1 MKINE
6 ILNEAGEPENP
17 SRRGFLR
24 ALGAAGLAAAVPGA
38 AAQALS
44 TPAAAAEVP
53 AAAATAAG
61 ESGLI
66 SRLWMAAA
74 DYWSERMMDDA
85 VDQAGRYYDD
95 DEDDDEDYDDEDD
108 EYDDGWD
115 EDVRGPNEEHRMPWG
130 EPYDIITTPS
140 GHTVLYTSDPDGT
153 QGIFTYEKDGQVRY
167 IALSWDSYARD
178 YGEVVGGNS
187 EEDEDLYYAFADQ
200 FGGDLQQEGL
210 DELFDYIIDGPE
222 VPSGHYS
229 DDAPVWHQYPDKAPQ
244 TDKTTAAD
252 TTAAD
257 LARLAGLVQ
266 KGGEKLSQVGEP
278 AEPPAAEPP
287 KPQALP
293 APEKPDFDLTP
304 DLKQKQKEPV
314 RKKPNES

>member
-1 MKINE
+1 MRAIE
-6 ILNEAGEPENP
+6 FLNEAGEPENP
-17 SRRGFLR
+17 SRRGFLK
-24 ALGAAGLAAAVPGA
+24 ALGAAGLAAAMPGTA
-38 AAQALS
+38 MKALAEP
-44 TPAAAAEVP
+44 TAAEVP
-53 AAAATAAG
+53 AAAAAAG
-61 ESGLI
+61 KSGLI
-66 SRLWMAAA
+66 GRLWMAAA
-74 DYWSERMMDDA
+74 DYWAERMMDDA
-85 VDQAGRYYDD
+85 VDQAGRYNYD
-95 DEDDDEDYDDEDD
+95 DEDEEDYDDEDE

-115 EDVRGPNEEHRMPWG
+115 EDIRGPNEEHRMPWG

-140 GHTVLYTSDPDGT
+140 GHTVLYTSDPEGT

-187 EEDEDLYYAFADQ
+187 EQDEDLYYAFADE
-200 FGGDLQQEGL
+200 FGGDLQEEGL
-210 DELFDYIIDGPE
+210 DELFDYIINGPE
-222 VPSGHYS
+222 VKSGHYS
-229 DDAPVWHQYPDKAPQ
+229 DDAPVWHQYPDKDPES
-244 TDKTTAAD
+244 DKTTAAD

-278 AEPPAAEPP
+278 AKPEPQ

-304 DLKQKQKEPV
+304 DLKQKQAEPAK
-314 RKKPNES
+314 KKPDES

>member
-1 MKINE
+1 MRANE
-6 ILNEAGEPENP
+6 FITEAGEPKNP
-17 SRRGFLR
+17 SRRGFLK
-24 ALGAAGLAAAVPGA
+24 ALGAAGLAAAVPGTA
-38 AAQALS
+38 AKALAQ
-44 TPAAAAEVP
+44 PAAAAEVP

-74 DYWSERMMDDA
+74 DYWAERMMDNA
-85 VDQAGRYYDD
+85 VDQAGRYDYDD
-95 DEDDDEDYDDEDD
+95 EDDEDYDDE
-108 EYDDGWD
+108 DDGWD

-140 GHTVLYTSDPDGT
+140 GHTVLYTSDPEGT

-178 YGEVVGGNS
+178 YGEVAGGNS
-187 EEDEDLYYAFADQ
+187 EEDEDLYYAFADE
-200 FGGDLQQEGL
+200 FGGDLQEEGL
-210 DELFDYIIDGPE
+210 DELFDYIINGPE
-222 VPSGHYS
+222 VKSGHYS
-229 DDAPVWHQYPDKAPQ
+229 DDAPVSHQYPDKEPQ
-244 TDKTTAAD
+244 ADKTTSAD

-278 AEPPAAEPP
+278 EEPA

-304 DLKQKQKEPV
+304 DLKQKQQEPV
-314 RKKPNES
+314 KRKPNES